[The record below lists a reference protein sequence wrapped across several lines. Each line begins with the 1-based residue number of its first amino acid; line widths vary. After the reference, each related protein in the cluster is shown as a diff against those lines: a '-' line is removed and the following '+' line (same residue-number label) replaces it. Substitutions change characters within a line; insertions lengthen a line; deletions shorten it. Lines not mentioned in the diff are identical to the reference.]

1 VADHAPAQARHAVAL
16 SKTERREYQVGVL
29 AAATLAAVLVL
40 TVLANRSAQAPSAA
54 GNFTLTAA
62 YNRSD
67 GIHIG
72 SPVRVAGMEI
82 GAVSAAALDDQQRA
96 VLTFSL
102 TQPIGLPD
110 DTAAVIETDG
120 IFGTKYIE
128 FRPGGSED
136 MLKSGDRVAYTQD
149 SVIIED
155 LVALIVRQAKGAK
168 GETTEPQ
175 TKEPQTTEPQITEP
189 QP

>member
-1 VADHAPAQARHAVAL
+1 MTAQGSQDIVTL
-16 SKTERREYQVGVL
+16 SKTERREYQVGVVT
-29 AAATLAAVLVL
+29 AVVLAAVLVL
-40 TVLANRSAQAPSAA
+40 TALANRSGQKP
-54 GNFTLTAA
+54 GENGFTLTAA
-62 YNRSD
+62 YARAD

-72 SPVRVAGMEI
+72 SPVRVAGINI
-82 GAVSAAALDDQQRA
+82 GSVSSSKLDAQQRA

-102 TQPIGLPD
+102 TQPVALPD

-128 FRPGGSED
+128 LRPGGSED
-136 MLKSGDRVAYTQD
+136 ILKSGAPISYTQD

-155 LVALIVRQAKGAK
+155 LVALIVRQAKNAK
-168 GETTEPQ
+168 GVADPAANPPTANP
-175 TKEPQTTEPQITEP
+175 KES

>member
-1 VADHAPAQARHAVAL
+1 MTAQGPQDIVTL
-16 SKTERREYQVGVL
+16 SKTERREYQVGVVTAVVL
-29 AAATLAAVLVL
+29 SAVLIF
-40 TVLANRSAQAPSAA
+40 TALANRA
-54 GNFTLTAA
+54 GQKSGESGFTLTAA
-62 YNRSD
+62 YARAD

-72 SPVRVAGMEI
+72 SPVRVAGITI
-82 GAVSAAALDDQQRA
+82 GSVTSSKLDDQQRA

-102 TQPIGLPD
+102 TQPVPLPD

-136 MLKSGDRVAYTQD
+136 MLKSGARISYTQD

-155 LVALIVRQAKGAK
+155 LVSLIVRQAKSAK
-168 GETTEPQ
+168 GVADPAANPNETEP
-175 TKEPQTTEPQITEP
+175 
-189 QP
+189 

>member
-1 VADHAPAQARHAVAL
+1 MADQAQHAITL

-29 AAATLAAVLVL
+29 AALTLAAVLVL
-40 TVLANRSAQAPSAA
+40 TALANRSGRTPSGEGA
-54 GNFTLTAA
+54 FTLTAA
-62 YNRSD
+62 YNRAD

-72 SPVRVAGMEI
+72 SPVRVAGVNI
-82 GAVSAAALDDQQRA
+82 GTVSDERLDDQQRA

-102 TQPIGLPD
+102 TQPIALPD

-120 IFGTKYIE
+120 IFGSKYIE

-136 MLKSGDRVAYTQD
+136 MLKSGGRISYTQD

-155 LVALIVRQAKGAK
+155 LVSLIVRQAKGAK
-168 GETTEPQ
+168 GESDSDAKDEQP
-175 TKEPQTTEPQITEP
+175 KET